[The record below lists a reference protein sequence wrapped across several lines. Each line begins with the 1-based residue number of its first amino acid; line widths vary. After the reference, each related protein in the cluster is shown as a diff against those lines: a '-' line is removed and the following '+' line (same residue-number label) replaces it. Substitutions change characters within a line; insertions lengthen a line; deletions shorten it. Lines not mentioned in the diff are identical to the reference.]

1 MFSNFQVALF
11 SVLSGLSPPAQKILM
26 GGKVFALAVK
36 SRSSSPRA
44 PLFFGD
50 FRRTVRNVQ
59 ISKILCSLF
68 LC

>member
-1 MFSNFQVALF
+1 MFSNFQVALL

-44 PLFFGD
+44 PLFLV
-50 FRRTVRNVQ
+50 T
-59 ISKILCSLF
+59 LEEL
-68 LC
+68 

>member
-44 PLFFGD
+44 PLFLV
-50 FRRTVRNVQ
+50 T
-59 ISKILCSLF
+59 LEEL
-68 LC
+68 